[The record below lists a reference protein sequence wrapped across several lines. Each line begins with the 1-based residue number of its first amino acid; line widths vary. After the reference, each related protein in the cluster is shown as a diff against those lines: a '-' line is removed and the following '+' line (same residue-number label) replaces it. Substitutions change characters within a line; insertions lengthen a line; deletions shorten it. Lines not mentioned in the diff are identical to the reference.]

1 MLGDYPVAL
10 KEYRAFIRR
19 MASYSNKEINE
30 DSTLYQAIQSSYD
43 FYNNHLKSRDSL
55 TQVDIVNNYLNQYN
69 YWTNF
74 LSDNQ
79 NHPGYILRRAEFQV
93 FIHFHIGQQVGS
105 KGCRWICDPFMCGM
119 DKPSFIP
126 SFVIRYLRDLVRYL
140 GNLTNMIIGEK
151 ISRTGLPHRV
161 QPQARTICS
170 LTCSVSARV
179 PSPTI
184 SWRTLGRHMTSL
196 SLTSAATPQS
206 PRFRPL

>member
-19 MASYSNKEINE
+19 MAFYSNKEINE

-93 FIHFHIGQQVGS
+93 FIHFHIS
-105 KGCRWICDPFMCGM
+105 LCDM
-119 DKPSFIP
+119 
-126 SFVIRYLRDLVRYL
+126 L
-140 GNLTNMIIGEK
+140 
-151 ISRTGLPHRV
+151 
-161 QPQARTICS
+161 
-170 LTCSVSARV
+170 
-179 PSPTI
+179 
-184 SWRTLGRHMTSL
+184 
-196 SLTSAATPQS
+196 SAAHMWDELIAVCNQMLLLRKS
-206 PRFRPL
+206 S

>member
-1 MLGDYPVAL
+1 MVGKTEPLPGLYGICRKIL
-10 KEYRAFIRR
+10 
-19 MASYSNKEINE
+19 
-30 DSTLYQAIQSSYD
+30 DSCVHHPRKDLQGHTRPSKVHQS
-43 FYNNHLKSRDSL
+43 H
-55 TQVDIVNNYLNQYN
+55 V
-69 YWTNF
+69 
-74 LSDNQ
+74 
-79 NHPGYILRRAEFQV
+79 
-93 FIHFHIGQQVGS
+93 GQQVGS

-206 PRFRPL
+206 PKFRPL